1 MMTEIDA
8 MNLTRAAEKLGVSVT
23 QVRRLVEQ
31 GRLDEADGIAS
42 GRERFVTAESVE
54 RYQQE
59 RKVSQ

>member
-1 MMTEIDA
+1 MTEIDA

-31 GRLDEADGIAS
+31 GRLDEADSIAS

-54 RYQQE
+54 RYARE
-59 RKVSQ
+59 REAAR